1 MDCFYQGSRLRES
14 AYYNS
19 PPLIYGYGMPTY
31 CSRQFFSPISR
42 NSEIHT
48 SRENTGSR
56 GASPSSQNAPNLMTI
71 SESNSSPASTA
82 SHTPPESPTDCTT
95 ETHQSTSKE
104 ASEDSGN
111 SVKDTS
117 ESEEKTDGEDD
128 KDVPWHYKQP
138 FKHRRRVAYT
148 RNQILELEKEFHFTR
163 YLTKERRSEM
173 STMLKL
179 SERQIKIWFQN
190 RRMKWKKD
198 NKPVIPTSRGMRR
211 GCTR

>member
-48 SRENTGSR
+48 SRGNTGSR
-56 GASPSSQNAPNLMTI
+56 GASPSSQNVPNLMTI

>member
-48 SRENTGSR
+48 SRGNTGSR
-56 GASPSSQNAPNLMTI
+56 GASPSSQNVPNLMTI

-138 FKHRRRVAYT
+138 FKHRRRE
-148 RNQILELEKEFHFTR
+148 NSSMKEQFTALD
-163 YLTKERRSEM
+163 YESQNDALGENV
-173 STMLKL
+173 
-179 SERQIKIWFQN
+179 RQKSN
-190 RRMKWKKD
+190 NMAPDKGK
-198 NKPVIPTSRGMRR
+198 S
-211 GCTR
+211 

>member
-48 SRENTGSR
+48 SRGNTGSR
-56 GASPSSQNAPNLMTI
+56 GASPSSQNVPNLMTI

-117 ESEEKTDGEDD
+117 ESEEKTG
-128 KDVPWHYKQP
+128 
-138 FKHRRRVAYT
+138 T
-148 RNQILELEKEFHFTR
+148 
-163 YLTKERRSEM
+163 
-173 STMLKL
+173 
-179 SERQIKIWFQN
+179 
-190 RRMKWKKD
+190 KWKYFID
-198 NKPVIPTSRGMRR
+198 LSLLNKKKNMLRSYTTYSSQNNSWSYIKMFWTMFESLSAPITLASL
-211 GCTR
+211 

>member
-42 NSEIHT
+42 NSEINT
-48 SRENTGSR
+48 SRRNTGSR
-56 GASPSSQNAPNLMTI
+56 GASPSSQNVPNLMTI

-82 SHTPPESPTDCTT
+82 SHTPPESPTECTT

-117 ESEEKTDGEDD
+117 ESEEKTG
-128 KDVPWHYKQP
+128 
-138 FKHRRRVAYT
+138 T
-148 RNQILELEKEFHFTR
+148 
-163 YLTKERRSEM
+163 
-173 STMLKL
+173 
-179 SERQIKIWFQN
+179 
-190 RRMKWKKD
+190 KWKYFID
-198 NKPVIPTSRGMRR
+198 LSLLNKKKICYVVIPHTRLKTIVGVTSKCFEPCLRVWALQLPLRHFK
-211 GCTR
+211 